1 MDTINPQKLWTQAE
15 YARKINK
22 SRVWVNRLV
31 KTGQVKTVKINGAE
45 LIYIR

>member
-1 MDTINPQKLWTQAE
+1 MEMVEVKKLWTQAE

-31 KTGQVKTVKINGAE
+31 KAKELKVVKINGAE
-45 LIYIR
+45 LIYLK